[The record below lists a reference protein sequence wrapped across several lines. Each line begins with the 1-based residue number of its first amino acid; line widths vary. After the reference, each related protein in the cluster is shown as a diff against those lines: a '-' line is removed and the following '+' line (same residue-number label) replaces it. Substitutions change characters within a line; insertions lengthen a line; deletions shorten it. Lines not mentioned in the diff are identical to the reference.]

1 MAEAELTTDI
11 DDIEE
16 EIIKEDNGFVQK
28 ITSTKE
34 EVIDKIIKSSKNIQK
49 KIEEIKQED
58 VDLEKEPIKSLLNL
72 FLKNK
77 EKLTYTYD
85 EFDNGVIRVFET
97 IDENLTSEMHKVAD
111 ILSKT
116 VPSDIFL
123 HENTVTS
130 FILNSEKP
138 VMIFFV
144 YPEQKESK
152 QLIQKIPEY
161 IIKLNKTEVRAINI
175 KESQE
180 MDEIFKV
187 GIETPIIVLYK
198 MQDNQINEI
207 ARLTAEQATSENIE
221 KMANI

>member
-1 MAEAELTTDI
+1 MVEAELISDI

-34 EVIDKIIKSSKNIQK
+34 EVVDKITKSSKNIQK
-49 KIEEIKQED
+49 KIETLSED
-58 VDLEKEPIKSLLNL
+58 EVNAEKEPIKSLLDL

-97 IDENLTSEMHKVAD
+97 IDESLVAEMHKVAD
-111 ILSKT
+111 ALSKV

-123 HENTVTS
+123 HESTVTS

-152 QLIQKIPEY
+152 QLIEKMPEY
-161 IIKLNKTEVRAINI
+161 ILKFEKVEVRAINI

-198 MQDNQINEI
+198 IQDNEVNET
-207 ARLTAEQATSENIE
+207 ARLTAAQVTQQNIE